1 MNSRME
7 WKLVLGAVAVLTCV
21 IAALVKEGERRRGV
35 GFLLAWLIPG
45 AGHVFLGRWK
55 KGLCLL
61 LLMASTYLFGM
72 YVVGFRAVSFED
84 NPFYYVGQYGSGV
97 TFLVAQV
104 LGMEKAFPRQDNPS
118 WFDPGLLYVCV
129 VGLLNLVLMIN
140 TLDLK
145 LAAPAP
151 PAAAAPPGDSPV
163 NPPPSEP
170 GKPSV
175 PPPAQETPA

>member
-1 MNSRME
+1 MNPRME
-7 WKLVLGAVAVLTCV
+7 WKLVLGAVAVLAFV

-61 LLMASTYLFGM
+61 LIMSSTYLFGM

-97 TFLVAQV
+97 TFLVAQI
-104 LGMEKAFPRQDNPS
+104 LGVEKAYPRQENPG

-151 PAAAAPPGDSPV
+151 AAVPPAPGVIPPEPAKPPAPPPV
-163 NPPPSEP
+163 QENP
-170 GKPSV
+170 
-175 PPPAQETPA
+175 A